1 MSTSPPQPRTGQG
14 TENAQDPPNK
24 RLGRR
29 SLLVEEVLAEARSVL
44 GEHATVEPPSAPL
57 RAVAQ
62 AVTEAVTGAV
72 TEATPTPIPVAEPLE
87 DVPPPPL
94 RRVEVIDE
102 LEPEVEQEGEPVE
115 SNDASP
121 PYEEAP
127 PVLMRERPSFSLLA
141 FPSSLSPRW
150 RHVVNVAA
158 ITLAIWVP
166 IAWAIA
172 AL

>member
-14 TENAQDPPNK
+14 TENAQDLPNQG
-24 RLGRR
+24 LGMR

-44 GEHATVEPPSAPL
+44 GEHATVESPSAPL

-62 AVTEAVTGAV
+62 AVTEAVT
-72 TEATPTPIPVAEPLE
+72 EATPTPTPIPVAEPLE
-87 DVPPPPL
+87 DVPSPPP

-115 SNDASP
+115 SNDATP
-121 PYEEAP
+121 PHEEAP
-127 PVLMRERPSFSLLA
+127 PVLMRERPLFSLLA